1 MMTVQWIDRGNVPLL
16 MKRFILILALALPA
30 FVAGSSSVLTPGP
43 NQARSTALISEL
55 VSNYHYSRPSFDDS
69 LSSSMLDRYIESLD
83 PNKHFFLAEDIS
95 TFEQYR
101 YRLDNAFKG
110 ADSTPAFEIF
120 NIYKLR
126 LAQRIKHALQL
137 LEEDH
142 YFSVDEKYFIN
153 YEDEPW
159 LSTNNELDEL
169 WRKRVKN
176 DILNLK
182 LAGKVHDEITDTLR
196 KRYER
201 LLRRTRQQTVNDVF
215 QVFVNAYTNSIDPH
229 TTYFS
234 PHNSENFNINMRLS
248 LEGIGA
254 ALRSKNEYTLV
265 QKVIPG
271 GPADLSGQLKPRDRI
286 IGVAQDQGEML
297 DIIGWRLQDVVEK
310 IRGPK
315 NSVVRL
321 LLLPSSSGLDG
332 PTKEITLVR
341 DKIKLEE
348 QAAKASVVD
357 LEDGV
362 FKTRIGIID
371 IPTFYLDF
379 EARSR
384 GDENFKSTTRD
395 VRRLIRDLQ
404 GQGVEGIVIDLRD
417 NGGGS
422 LSEATE
428 LTGLFI
434 PEGPVV
440 QVRGTSGDIDINED
454 PDPGLA
460 YNGPLGVLVNRNSA
474 SASEIFAGAI
484 QDYGRGLVIGE
495 PTFGKGTVQTL
506 IDLNRFSRGKEN
518 LGQLKVTIAQFFRVN
533 GDSTQH
539 RGVRPDIVY
548 PTAVDIADHGERS
561 LDNALPWAKVKS
573 TRYRRINNGWLN
585 MDNLRAAHKS
595 RIATDDGFSY
605 LMSLTNEMK
614 RVQDRKSISLVEKVR
629 RKERDELRQRNL
641 DLENEFRKSR
651 GLKTLTLKDKDV
663 DEEDFIEEDRDEEPA
678 LKIKLDE
685 AARILAD
692 FINSRKGQI
701 AVYPR

>member
-1 MMTVQWIDRGNVPLL
+1 
-16 MKRFILILALALPA
+16 MKRFVLIIALTLPA
-30 FVAGSSSVLTPGP
+30 FVAGSSSVLSPGP

-55 VSNYHYSRPSFDDS
+55 VRNYHYSRPQFDDR

-83 PNKHFFLAEDIS
+83 PNKHFFLAQDIS
-95 TFEQYR
+95 SFERYR
-101 YRLDNAFKG
+101 YRLDDAFKG
-110 ADSTPAFEIF
+110 ADANPAFEIF
-120 NIYKLR
+120 NTYKRR
-126 LAQRIKHALQL
+126 LEQRIQYALQL
-137 LEEDH
+137 LEEKHD
-142 YFSVDEKYFIN
+142 FSVDEEFLIN

-159 LSTNNELDEL
+159 LSSARQLDEL

-182 LAGKVHDEITDTLR
+182 LAGKSEEEITDTLR

-215 QVFVNAYTNSIDPH
+215 QIFINAYTNSIDPH
-229 TTYFS
+229 TVYFS

-271 GPADLSGQLKPRDRI
+271 GPADLSGLLKPRDRI
-286 IGVAQDQGEML
+286 IGVAQGQGEML

-321 LLLPSSSGLDG
+321 LLLPHSSGPDG

-348 QAAKASVVD
+348 QAAKASMINITQGA
-357 LEDGV
+357 LE
-362 FKTRIGIID
+362 TRIGVID

-384 GDENFKSTTRD
+384 GDANFKSTTRD
-395 VRRLIRDLQ
+395 VRHLIQDLLKQ
-404 GQGVEGIVIDLRD
+404 GADGIVIDLRD

-434 PEGPVV
+434 PQGPVV
-440 QVRGTSGDIDINED
+440 QVRGTSGDIDVNED

-460 YNGPLGVLVNRNSA
+460 YNGPLAVLVNQNSA
-474 SASEIFAGAI
+474 SASEIFAGAM
-484 QDYGRGLVIGE
+484 QDYGRALIIGE

-506 IDLNRFSRGKEN
+506 VDLNRFSRSKDD
-518 LGQLKVTIAQFFRVN
+518 LGQLKVTIAQFFRIN

-539 RGVRPDIVY
+539 RGVRPDIIF
-548 PTAVDIADHGERS
+548 PTVLDFDDHGERS
-561 LDNALPWAKVKS
+561 LDNALPWAKVAS
-573 TRYRRINNGWLN
+573 ARYSRLNNNWVD
-585 MDNLRAAHKS
+585 MEALRAMHRDRVGK
-595 RIATDDGFSY
+595 DDGFSY
-605 LMSLTNEMK
+605 LLSLGNEMK
-614 RVQDRKSISLVEKVR
+614 RVQERKSISLMEDAR
-629 RKERDELRQRNL
+629 RKERDALRQRNL
-641 DLENEFRKSR
+641 DLENEFRVSR
-651 GLKTLTLKDKDV
+651 GLDRLTLEDKDQ
-663 DEEDFIEEDRDEEPA
+663 DEDEFVEQDRGDDPV

-692 FINSRKGQI
+692 YINSLNGQL
-701 AVYPR
+701 AAYPGLQ